1 MKRTWRRESVL
12 DLYNL
17 LLALLLFAS
26 PWLFKLSNG
35 AAKMDLWAG
44 GIVIAAMS
52 LVAIA
57 AYANWEE
64 WANVAVGLWLVI
76 SPWVLGFAHTRAM
89 HYSIGIGAAVAFFAL
104 LELWLQYDATHSGM
118 TDQDSTAPSATSQ
131 RH

>member
-17 LLALLLFAS
+17 LLAVLLFAS
-26 PWLFKLSNG
+26 PWLFKFSNG

-44 GIVIAAMS
+44 GIVIAAVS

-104 LELWLQYDATHSGM
+104 LELWLQYDATHSGA
-118 TDQDSTAPSATSQ
+118 TDQDSATPQATSQ

>member
-64 WANVAVGLWLVI
+64 WANVAAGLWLVI

-104 LELWLQYDATHSGM
+104 LELWLQHDATHSGV
-118 TDQDSTAPSATSQ
+118 TDQDSAAPSATSQ

>member
-17 LLALLLFAS
+17 LLAVLLFAS
-26 PWLFKLSNG
+26 PWLFKFSNG

-44 GIVIAAMS
+44 GIVIAAVS

-104 LELWLQYDATHSGM
+104 LELWLQYDATHSSV
-118 TDQDSTAPSATSQ
+118 TDQDSDAPPATSQ

>member
-17 LLALLLFAS
+17 LLAAFLLAS

-35 AAKMDLWAG
+35 AARIDLWAG
-44 GIVIAAMS
+44 GAVVAAIS
-52 LVAIA
+52 LAAIA

-64 WANVAVGLWLVI
+64 WANVAVGLWLII
-76 SPWVLGFAHTRAM
+76 SPWALGFAHMRAM
-89 HYSIGIGAAVAFFAL
+89 HYSIGIGAVVIFFAL
-104 LELWLQYDATHSGM
+104 LELWLQYDATHSGE
-118 TDQDSTAPSATSQ
+118 THQDSTASSQ